1 MDYQRH
7 FNGMIKSEYVIWGIP
22 PDLEDDSINDTLLL
36 ASHDGKPITDYDTAV
51 KFQNFLIGEIGCKS
65 TRIQKI
71 TFYSKG

>member
-1 MDYQRH
+1 MDYQTH

-22 PDLEDDSINDTLLL
+22 PYLEDDPLNDTLLM

-51 KFQNFLIGEIGCKS
+51 KCQEYLVDKIGCKL

-71 TFYSKG
+71 TF